1 MSPESVDREWE
12 VGAMSVKGRMSSLAA
27 RAAVAAVL
35 VGLAAVAARAYVPT
49 CVEQRAAAYPPA
61 LRADLSACDEKAE
74 FVRAQAPVDRSLFA
88 TRLNGTWGLKSWTVF
103 GVTDPELPRSARLY
117 FDVAAGEGTVEG
129 SALFIEGSPGALLP
143 ADADV
148 EAARTHAFWTIGI
161 GVVEKR
167 LVSLVMKG
175 DPRSSVTNAN
185 PRLSE
190 ATRFSALDD
199 VFVGIEAGS
208 SSPAWDRIVLSRGLL
223 TYVSCKRG
231 IVQRYTKI
239 SDERPLIEGMTLAAY
254 WKRVTSRRVAQGR
267 ELARPVGTSASAPA
281 SPVCCT
287 R

>member
-1 MSPESVDREWE
+1 
-12 VGAMSVKGRMSSLAA
+12 MSVKGRMSSLAA
-27 RAAVAAVL
+27 RAAVAAIL
-35 VGLAAVAARAYVPT
+35 VGLAAVVALAYVPT
-49 CVEQRAAAYPPA
+49 CVEQLAAAYPPA
-61 LRADLSACDEKAE
+61 LRADLSACDGETE
-74 FVRAQAPVDRSLFA
+74 LVRAQTSVDRSLFA
-88 TRLNGTWGLKSWTVF
+88 TRLNGTWGLKSWTVY

-117 FDVAAGEGTVEG
+117 FDVAAGKGSVEG
-129 SALFIEGSPGALLP
+129 SALFIEGSPGGPLP
-143 ADADV
+143 ASA
-148 EAARTHAFWTIGI
+148 ESGAARTRAFWTIGI

-167 LVSLVMKG
+167 FVSLVMKG
-175 DPRSSVTNAN
+175 DPRSSVTSAN

-199 VFVGIEAGS
+199 VFVGIEAAS

-223 TYVSCKRG
+223 SYVSCKRG

-254 WKRVTSRRVAQGR
+254 WERLKGRRVAKAANPLSAV
-267 ELARPVGTSASAPA
+267 EASASSPA